1 MGLVRM
7 GPPQELVIQL
17 QQNYD
22 LLYFVETGTYYGA
35 TALWAAQHFPKV
47 ITIEFSQEIYN
58 QVSSQYQHLEGIE
71 FLFGDTREQL
81 NNVVPKLN
89 KPCLFWL
96 DAHWSG
102 GNTYGVN
109 DECPLIE
116 ELEIIARTEVEHFII
131 IDDARLFLSPPP
143 YPHRAEKW
151 PSISTVINTLSL
163 FCKDRYT
170 VIFED
175 VIVSGPNHAR
185 SLVYQYCQGGN
196 YQLSNISDTSIVNS
210 YHVKDSDKISQVYL
224 ENTGEIQVMKKF
236 IHPGDIVFDVG
247 ANQGSWTKEVLKKQH
262 DVQVHLFEPVHST
275 YHRLLKNLNQ
285 EILNNKVI
293 PNNSAVSSQK
303 ETRNVWHYEDAPSWS
318 TFHRRLD
325 IEKYSNLTR
334 PKSLAVFATTVDQY
348 CSDQGIDRINFL
360 KVDTEGN
367 ELEVLLGAKHLL
379 KKGKIDY
386 IQFEYGGT
394 FLDAKITL
402 KEVFDALQNYRYSI
416 FKIFP
421 NRLEYRPQFKPEYEN
436 FEYSNFLAINER
448 FCSSIIGKTP
458 TILDWQN
465 LCVQHSVKPR
475 GVIHIGAHE
484 GKELERYQA
493 MGVERVLFIEANP
506 AVFERLQTSIA
517 GCANVEAV
525 NCAISNANGTVTL
538 HITSMDQSS
547 SILSLK
553 RHKDLYPDIQETH
566 QLIVN
571 SKTLDTLLKEL
582 ELNPSDFNILNMD
595 IQGAELLALEGATN
609 WLKYVDA
616 INTEVNYE
624 ELYEGCALIDQVDDF
639 LEKHGFERV
648 ATTSPYHPSWGDA
661 FYVRT
666 SVITMSTLGKN
677 GRFANQIFQYAFLK
691 IYAKEHNL
699 RVETPPWIGQ
709 YLFGHSDPPISK
721 QFPLVIE
728 ETNELSEACIPNCQ
742 EVFHNV
748 DFWGYFQYNTKYYAP
763 HKEYFRSLFKP
774 VPELERKMTAAL
786 ERLRSRGKT
795 VVGLH
800 LRRGDYGYEH
810 FFVTPNQWYKEWLKG
825 LWETLDDPVLFIA
838 SDEPEQVIGD
848 FSEYKPITTQ
858 ELEIE
863 LPKAEFY
870 PDFYLLSQCDVVAI
884 SNSSFSFAACLLNE
898 RSKFFFRPH
907 RQTEKLIPFN
917 PWNSESIF
925 RNVKRTDNT
934 LPEVQAGEAKNSLVC
949 KANLLSLKLRSINL
963 IVFPDWSQPEELLYL
978 DLKKVIRAILTHPD
992 RIYITLLIES
1002 SSMPDE
1008 EAELALSSIVMNLLW
1023 QEDLDVSDEPE
1034 IAVIPKLTPMHWK
1047 ALLPNIHHRIILDNE
1062 NQQAITQFNAGSL
1075 PVCKLDS
1082 LISQPLS

>member
-1 MGLVRM
+1 M
-7 GPPQELVIQL
+7 GPPQELIIQL

-35 TALWAAQHFPKV
+35 TALWAAQHFQKV

-58 QVSSQYQHLEGIE
+58 QVSSQYQNLEGIE

-81 NNVVPKLN
+81 TKIVPQFK

-102 GNTYGVN
+102 GNTYGAN

-163 FCKDRYT
+163 FCQDRYT

-175 VIVSGPNHAR
+175 VIVSVPNYAR
-185 SLVYQYCQGGN
+185 NLVTQYCQGVN
-196 YQLSNISDTSIVNS
+196 YQVINISDKSIVNS
-210 YHVKDSDKISQVYL
+210 YPVQEGVKNSDQKPQL
-224 ENTGEIQVMKKF
+224 NLKNTGEIQVIKQF

-247 ANQGSWTKEVLKKQH
+247 ANQGNWTKEVLNKHH

-285 EILNNKVI
+285 EIINNEVL
-293 PNNSAVSSQK
+293 PNNLAVSRQR
-303 ETRNVWHYEDAPSWS
+303 EIRHVWHYEDAPSWS
-318 TFHRRLD
+318 TFHRRSD
-325 IEKYSNLTR
+325 IEKSYNLTR
-334 PKSLAVFATTVDQY
+334 PNSFAVFTTTVDQY
-348 CSDQGIDRINFL
+348 CSDQGIERINFL

-367 ELEVLLGAKHLL
+367 ELEVLLGAKHFLRR
-379 KKGKIDY
+379 GKIDY

-394 FLDAKITL
+394 FLDARISL
-402 KEVFDALQNYRYSI
+402 KEVFNELQKYRYSI

-421 NRLEYRPQFKPEYEN
+421 NRLEYRRQFKPEYEN

-448 FCSSIIGKTP
+448 FRSSILDEVP
-458 TILDWQN
+458 TMLDWQN

-506 AVFERLQTSIA
+506 EVFERLQTTIA
-517 GCANVEAV
+517 GYANVEAV

-566 QLIVN
+566 QLIVK

-582 ELNPSDFNILNMD
+582 EFNLTDFNILNMD
-595 IQGAELLALEGATN
+595 IQGAELLALQGATN

-624 ELYEGCALIDQVDDF
+624 ELYEGCALIDQVDNF
-639 LEKHGFERV
+639 LERHGFERV

-666 SVITMSTLGKN
+666 PVITMSTLGKN

-699 RVETPPWIGQ
+699 RVETPTWIGQ
-709 YLFGHSDPPISK
+709 YLFGHSEPPISK

-742 EVFHNV
+742 EVFQNV

-774 VPELERKMTAAL
+774 VPEVEIKITAAL

-810 FFVTPNQWYKEWLKG
+810 FFVAPNQWYKEWLKG
-825 LWETLDDPVLFIA
+825 FWETLNQPILFIA
-838 SDEPEQVIGD
+838 SDEPEKVIGD
-848 FSEYKPITTQ
+848 FIEYKPITTQ

-863 LPKAEFY
+863 LSEAEFY
-870 PDFYLLSQCDVVAI
+870 PDFFLLSQCDVVAI

-898 RSKFFFRPH
+898 RAKFFFRPH
-907 RQTEKLIPFN
+907 MQTEKLIPFD

-925 RNVKRTDNT
+925 RNVKRVDDT
-934 LPEVQAGEAKNSLVC
+934 LPEVQGREAKNSLVC
-949 KANLLSLKLRSINL
+949 QANLLSLKLRSINL

-978 DLKKVIRAILTHPD
+978 DFEKLLRTIITHPD
-992 RIYITLLIES
+992 RSYMTLLIES

-1023 QEDLDVSDEPE
+1023 QEDLDVSDEPK
-1034 IAVIPKLTPMHWK
+1034 ITVIPKLTPMHWK
-1047 ALLPNIHHRIILDNE
+1047 ALLPNIHRRIILDNE
-1062 NQQAITQFNAGSL
+1062 NQQAIAHFNAGSL

-1082 LISQPLS
+1082 LISAPLS